1 VTTRPSVVVVGGGI
15 AGLAAAWEL
24 TGAQEGPSESTPR
37 IELIEESEH
46 LGGALTTLEFCD
58 RVIDLGPDG
67 FLARRPEALALA
79 KELGLEDQLEA
90 IGAAGASIWLK
101 GALEDLPAGLV
112 LGVPTD
118 AKSLRAMKGLSW
130 SSRWS
135 AWRDQH
141 APKKLKVTGDVSIGL
156 ILRTKLGGEL
166 TYQLIE
172 PMVGGIQA
180 GRVDELSAAAVFP
193 ALYEAAQRG
202 GSLMKALRGAGHTGP
217 AAERVLG
224 PLFMTLR
231 GGVGSLADELTRQLG
246 ERGVVVR
253 TGTAV
258 SALRPTPSGTYPW
271 EVDTS
276 DTTTGASA
284 VILATPAP
292 VAGRLTSALDEVLTH
307 LVSVSSAGAA
317 VITFVFDAA
326 DTTLPATGTGVLVP
340 LATEWHD
347 DIMMITAI
355 TFLDRKWAHLRR
367 EGQILL
373 RAHVG
378 RIDDRR
384 SEVLSDDALAERVR
398 SELTTILGRVGAPI
412 DVCVQR
418 WPQGLPQYYVGHQ
431 DLVARARHALSPYS
445 IRLAGS
451 AYDGV
456 GVPASIGSGRHAAR
470 EILTLLAKSE
480 QSQR

>member
-1 VTTRPSVVVVGGGI
+1 
-15 AGLAAAWEL
+15 
-24 TGAQEGPSESTPR
+24 
-37 IELIEESEH
+37 
-46 LGGALTTLEFCD
+46 
-58 RVIDLGPDG
+58 
-67 FLARRPEALALA
+67 
-79 KELGLEDQLEA
+79 
-90 IGAAGASIWLK
+90 
-101 GALEDLPAGLV
+101 
-112 LGVPTD
+112 
-118 AKSLRAMKGLSW
+118 
-130 SSRWS
+130 
-135 AWRDQH
+135 
-141 APKKLKVTGDVSIGL
+141 
-156 ILRTKLGGEL
+156 
-166 TYQLIE
+166 
-172 PMVGGIQA
+172 
-180 GRVDELSAAAVFP
+180 
-193 ALYEAAQRG
+193 
-202 GSLMKALRGAGHTGP
+202 
-217 AAERVLG
+217 
-224 PLFMTLR
+224 MTLR

-292 VAGRLTSALDEVLTH
+292 VAGRLTSALDEVLTQ
-307 LVSVSSAGAA
+307 LQSITSAGAA

-326 DTTLPATGTGVLVP
+326 DTTLPPTGTGVLVP

-347 DIMMITAI
+347 DVMMITAI

-367 EGQILL
+367 DGQILL

-384 SEVLSDDALAERVR
+384 CEVLSDDALAQRVR
-398 SELTTILGRVGAPI
+398 DELTTILGRVGAPI

-418 WPQGLPQYYVGHQ
+418 WPQGLPQYYVGHL
-431 DLVARARHALSPYS
+431 DLVARARHALSPFS

-456 GVPASIGSGRHAAR
+456 GVPASVGSGRRAAR
-470 EILTLLAKSE
+470 EVLTLLANSD
-480 QSQR
+480 QS